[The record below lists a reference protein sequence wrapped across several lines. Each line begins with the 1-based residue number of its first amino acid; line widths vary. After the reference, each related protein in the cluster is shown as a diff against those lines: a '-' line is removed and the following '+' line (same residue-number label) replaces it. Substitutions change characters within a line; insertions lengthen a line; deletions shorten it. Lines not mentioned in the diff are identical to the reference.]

1 MEWTYDWSS
10 NLQSLTMYRPADYT
24 SLLQQHYL
32 PGMSVPAP
40 PGIPASI
47 LPKLQQS
54 VGRSPL
60 TPGDLLH
67 PFHPRPL
74 RTMEPE
80 PDAQDDPKVEIES
93 KDLWEQFHN
102 LGTEM
107 VITKSGRRMFPPF
120 KVRVSGLDKRAK
132 YILLMDIVAVDDC
145 RYKFHNSRWMVA
157 GKADPEM
164 PKRMYIHPDSPSTG
178 EQWMQKVVSFHKL
191 KLTNNISDKHGYV
204 SITILNSMHKYQ
216 PRFHLVRANDIL
228 KLPYSAFRT
237 YVFKET
243 EFIAV
248 TAYQNEKIT
257 QLKIDNNPFAK
268 GFRDSGSGKREKKRI
283 LMSSLHQSSTKYSDD
298 VSRVDDGQSDEDDE
312 ICVDETDDVTEDT
325 VSILSR
331 LHSDFKASNAENAPK
346 APSERGSPIRP
357 DPQINSRSPSASSTP
372 EPLPRKSPEV
382 ETPGNEEKSK
392 ESKHHDTGS
401 DSPRSSERSSP
412 ERDRSPGCSRLFSK
426 EHSSPPNVTVV
437 QPSVTHPMFPYL
449 YPYTSSAS
457 TFPYPM
463 SHMLFSG
470 SSSLS
475 QGLQMP
481 FLSTSG
487 HSDFSHIPAHAL
499 SSLNQFSLQNHL
511 MQSNYSSLSS
521 SLAGRNP
528 TSPTAPI
535 PNSLGPIFPSRS
547 NHRFSPYSY
556 SLSKSH
562 GDISPSSSDSGIKS
576 SSPPS
581 FAGITRPS
589 PIRPRSPLSHHM
601 TPMAAHSKPHSELR
615 SMEQMLNGLDRKKAV
630 HHESSSVAME
640 K

>member
-1 MEWTYDWSS
+1 MINVYALNWYFFQYY
-10 NLQSLTMYRPADYT
+10 LLVISLATFA
-24 SLLQQHYL
+24 
-32 PGMSVPAP
+32 
-40 PGIPASI
+40 
-47 LPKLQQS
+47 
-54 VGRSPL
+54 
-60 TPGDLLH
+60 
-67 PFHPRPL
+67 FHWIDNINFV
-74 RTMEPE
+74 RT
-80 PDAQDDPKVEIES
+80 
-93 KDLWEQFHN
+93 L
-102 LGTEM
+102 
-107 VITKSGRRMFPPF
+107 
-120 KVRVSGLDKRAK
+120 
-132 YILLMDIVAVDDC
+132 
-145 RYKFHNSRWMVA
+145 
-157 GKADPEM
+157 
-164 PKRMYIHPDSPSTG
+164 
-178 EQWMQKVVSFHKL
+178 
-191 KLTNNISDKHGYV
+191 
-204 SITILNSMHKYQ
+204 
-216 PRFHLVRANDIL
+216 HLVFSF
-228 KLPYSAFRT
+228 P
-237 YVFKET
+237 
-243 EFIAV
+243 
-248 TAYQNEKIT
+248 
-257 QLKIDNNPFAK
+257 
-268 GFRDSGSGKREKKRI
+268 
-283 LMSSLHQSSTKYSDD
+283 
-298 VSRVDDGQSDEDDE
+298 
-312 ICVDETDDVTEDT
+312 
-325 VSILSR
+325 
-331 LHSDFKASNAENAPK
+331 DFKASNAENAPK

-392 ESKHHDTGS
+392 DSKHHDTGS

-640 K
+640 KWRLYCS

>member
-1 MEWTYDWSS
+1 MIYQNQNPDLAMAYNPFLFPRHS
-10 NLQSLTMYRPADYT
+10 DYT

-32 PGMSVPAP
+32 PGMTVPAP

-54 VGRSPL
+54 MGRSPL

-93 KDLWEQFHN
+93 KELWEQFHN

-191 KLTNNISDKHGYV
+191 KLTNNISDKHGY
-204 SITILNSMHKYQ
+204 TILNSMHKYQ

-268 GFRDSGSGKREKKRI
+268 GFRDSGSGKREKKRL
-283 LMSSLHQSSTKYSDD
+283 LMSSMHQSSTTFADEG
-298 VSRVDDGQSDEDDE
+298 SRVDDPQSDEDDE
-312 ICVDETDDVTEDT
+312 ICVDESDDVTEDT

-331 LHSDFKASNAENAPK
+331 LHSDFKASNAENSQKDSTESPVK
-346 APSERGSPIRP
+346 PDTQTSAPSH
-357 DPQINSRSPSASSTP
+357 SATSSP
-372 EPLPRKSPEV
+372 EPPPISPE
-382 ETPGNEEKSK
+382 TPSMEVKHTDSK
-392 ESKHHDTGS
+392 QPETGS

-412 ERDRSPGCSRLFSK
+412 ELDRSPGCRMFSK

-470 SSSLS
+470 NSSLP

-487 HSDFSHIPAHAL
+487 HSDLSHIPAHAL
-499 SSLNQFSLQNHL
+499 SSLNQFSLQSHL

-521 SLAGRNP
+521 SLSSRNP
-528 TSPTAPI
+528 ASPTAPI
-535 PNSLGPIFPSRS
+535 PNSPLGPIFPSRS
-547 NHRFSPYSY
+547 NQRFSPYSF

-562 GDISPSSSDSGIKS
+562 GDISPNTRDSGIKS

-581 FAGITRPS
+581 YGGITRPS
-589 PIRPRSPLSHHM
+589 PIRPRSPLSHHLSPV
-601 TPMAAHSKPHSELR
+601 TARSKPHSELR
-615 SMEQMLNGLDRKKAV
+615 SMEQMLNGLDRKKAL
-630 HHESSSVAME
+630 HHESPSVAME

>member
-1 MEWTYDWSS
+1 MIYQNQNPELAMAY
-10 NLQSLTMYRPADYT
+10 NPFLLPRPADYT

-191 KLTNNISDKHGYV
+191 KLTNNISDKHGY
-204 SITILNSMHKYQ
+204 TILNSMHKYQ

-372 EPLPRKSPEV
+372 EPLPRKSPEE
-382 ETPGNEEKSK
+382 ETPSNEEKSK

>member
-1 MEWTYDWSS
+1 MIYQNQNPDLAMAY
-10 NLQSLTMYRPADYT
+10 NPFLFPRPSDYT

-32 PGMSVPAP
+32 PGMTVPAP

-54 VGRSPL
+54 VGRSPI

-93 KDLWEQFHN
+93 KELWEQFHN
-102 LGTEM
+102 FGTEM

-191 KLTNNISDKHGYV
+191 KLTNNISDKHGY
-204 SITILNSMHKYQ
+204 TILNSMHKYQ

-257 QLKIDNNPFAK
+257 QLKIDHNPFAK
-268 GFRDSGSGKREKKRI
+268 GFRDSGSGKREKKRLLI
-283 LMSSLHQSSTKYSDD
+283 NSIHQSSSAFTDEG
-298 VSRVDDGQSDEDDE
+298 SRVDDPQSDEDDE

-331 LHSDFKASNAENAPK
+331 LHSDFKASNAENSQMESSKTPEKSDTQTSAPV
-346 APSERGSPIRP
+346 
-357 DPQINSRSPSASSTP
+357 PSATSTP
-372 EPLPRKSPEV
+372 EPAPKSPEV
-382 ETPGNEEKSK
+382 STTEEKYT
-392 ESKHHDTGS
+392 ESKQPETGS

-412 ERDRSPGCSRLFSK
+412 ERDRSPGYSRLFSK

-457 TFPYPM
+457 SFPYPM

-470 SSSLS
+470 NSSLS

-481 FLSTSG
+481 FLTTSG
-487 HSDFSHIPAHAL
+487 HSDLSHIPAHAL
-499 SSLNQFSLQNHL
+499 SSLNQFSLQSHL

-521 SLAGRNP
+521 SLSGRNP

-535 PNSLGPIFPSRS
+535 PNTPLGPIFPSRS
-547 NHRFSPYSY
+547 NQRFSPYSY

-562 GDISPSSSDSGIKS
+562 SEMSPNSSDSGIKS
-576 SSPPS
+576 SSPPN

-589 PIRPRSPLSHHM
+589 PIRPRSPLSHHLSPV
-601 TPMAAHSKPHSELR
+601 TAHSKPHSELR
-615 SMEQMLNGLDRKKAV
+615 SMEQMLNGLDRKKALN
-630 HHESSSVAME
+630 HESHSVAME

>member
-372 EPLPRKSPEV
+372 EPLPRKSPEE
-382 ETPGNEEKSK
+382 ETPSNEEKSK